1 MDFLDNAVVKAKEA
15 FDIAY
20 KKTNEVVNTSK
31 QKFDIAT
38 LQNKRQK
45 DFEALGEIYYN
56 LIKNSDIE
64 DDKTQKIVT
73 AINEKNEKI
82 AELNEQLNS
91 TKHKRICPACSALI
105 ADDAVYCS
113 VCGAKLTFD
122 E

>member
-1 MDFLDNAVVKAKEA
+1 MDFFDNAVVKAKEA

-56 LIKNSDIE
+56 LIKDSEIE
-64 DDKTQKIVT
+64 DSKIQIIVA

-82 AELNEQLNS
+82 TAINEEINA
-91 TKHKRICPACSALI
+91 TKHRRICPVCSAVI
-105 ADDAVYCS
+105 SEEAVYCS
-113 VCGAKLTFD
+113 VCGAKLTID

>member
-1 MDFLDNAVVKAKEA
+1 MDFFDNAVVKAKEA

-56 LIKNSDIE
+56 LIKDSEIE
-64 DDKTQKIVT
+64 DSKTQIIVA

-82 AELNEQLNS
+82 AAINEEINA
-91 TKHKRICPACSALI
+91 TKHRRICPACSAVI
-105 ADDAVYCS
+105 SEEAVYCS
-113 VCGAKLTFD
+113 VCGAKLTID